1 MFNKYSEEIID
12 MWMSGFGTTHIAK
25 DLIIKYKLTV
35 NEKEFERII
44 NQIIKHQLVDKE
56 LLKSSVKLA
65 KQKQKQQDLN
75 RIERKSFREH
85 ARIEN
90 AISEYSKEIVSL
102 LKNYNLSFKTNKH
115 KSIEENA
122 VMVVHLTDTH
132 FNELVNIEGNKYDF
146 LIASKRLRKFCE
158 IAKKHAKLY
167 NINNVLLAITGDLMN
182 SDRRLDELLSM
193 STNRAKATFLSVNLL
208 SYFIKDLNSIGN
220 VNIACVTG
228 NESRVKENNG
238 WTDITASDNYDYTI
252 YEMLRLLF
260 NNKKG
265 VKFIDCGLEV
275 VVNIGNKNILLIHG
289 HQIKGLN
296 ETSVSKLISKYSNK
310 GIKVDFVICGHKH
323 HCIIGDFY
331 AQAGS
336 TVGANSYSDN
346 ALNLSSRASQ
356 NLYLFTV
363 DGRNDIRVDLQ
374 NTSFYDGYPIDL
386 KLAEYNAKSLL
397 KTKQK
402 KTLFEIII

>member
-1 MFNKYSEEIID
+1 MFEKYKDTMID
-12 MWMSGFGTTHIAK
+12 MWLDGHGTTYISEV
-25 DLIIKYKLTV
+25 IIKENNLDISVDSLKKIV
-35 NEKEFERII
+35 E
-44 NQIIKHQLVDKE
+44 QIIKHQLVDKE

-90 AISEYSKEIVSL
+90 AVSEYNNEIVKL
-102 LKNYNLSFKTNKH
+102 LKDYNLTLHTSEYKTKDQ
-115 KSIEENA
+115 KGAMI
-122 VMVVHLTDTH
+122 VHLTDTH
-132 FNELVNIEGNKYDF
+132 FNELVNLDDNQYDF
-146 LIASKRLRKFCE
+146 KIASKRLQKFAD

-167 NINNVLLAITGDLMN
+167 KVKNILVAITGDLMN
-182 SDRRLDELLSM
+182 SDRRLDEMLSM

-208 SYFIKDLNSIGN
+208 THFINDLNHIGN

-238 WTDITASDNYDYTI
+238 WTDITASDNYDFTI
-252 YEMLRLLF
+252 YEMLRLLYQ
-260 NNKKG
+260 NKKG
-265 VKFIDCGLEV
+265 IEFVDCGLEV
-275 VVNIGNKNILLIHG
+275 VVNIGDKNILLIHG
-289 HQIKGLN
+289 HQMKGVN
-296 ETSVSKLISKYSNK
+296 ETSVSKLVSKYSNK
-310 GIKVDFVICGHKH
+310 GTKIDFVICGHKH

-356 NLYLFTV
+356 NIYIYT
-363 DGRNDIRVDLQ
+363 DEGRYDTRIDLQ
-374 NTSFYDGYPIDL
+374 NYSDYEGYEINL

-397 KTKQK
+397 KTKSK